1 MVWQP
6 GQSGNPK
13 GKRPGTLS
21 LAGKSRLAI
30 GKAIP
35 GILSTLIEQAK
46 GGDVSASRLLL
57 ERVVPP
63 LRATDQPGPAMALT
77 SLADAP
83 AVILAALSK
92 GELTI
97 SQVAELAAAISG
109 LSRAM
114 ETVELEM
121 RIRNLEAKH
130 GNA

>member
-35 GILSTLIEQAK
+35 GILNTLIEQAK
-46 GGDVSASRLLL
+46 GGDTSAARLLL

-63 LRATDQPGPAMALT
+63 LRATDSPAPAMALT

-83 AVILAALSK
+83 AVILEALSK

-97 SQVAELAAAISG
+97 GQVAELAAAISG
-109 LSRAM
+109 LSRAK
-114 ETVELEM
+114 EVAELEQ
-121 RIRNLEAKH
+121 RIALLEQKSHA
-130 GNA
+130 